1 MAETDNVILAH
12 LLHIRAAIDGVR
24 NGAREMMQ
32 PIGSLESRHAN
43 MSDRLDLIEARIERI
58 EHRLDLTDV

>member
-1 MAETDNVILAH
+1 MAERDNVILAH
-12 LLHIRAAIDGVR
+12 LLHIRAAIDDVR
-24 NGAREMMQ
+24 NDAREMMQ